1 MAHRQKYLAGEH
13 HALSLEEAYWRVMSK
28 ITEVDDFT
36 YTCNKAGFT
45 TSHQRREADNL
56 RHILVDQ
63 NTCLHTVWQ
72 NEADVEKLYNTRELM
87 EIINEEVITK
97 LADMKDAIISLPGS
111 APRPRPPPRPLP
123 RSPTRQQRRD
133 IPENY
138 HTGGY
143 SSADKIRR
151 TTVYTDHNRTYEHQQ
166 YEYPVKVKSAH
177 HRDTPP
183 YPPNTDRIAQKRK
196 DANTHHSRH
205 DEAKPS
211 RKRNLQTT
219 DDTEPGTKIRRTGNH
234 NDGQRTTPGLMQMPP
249 TNKKNTAGTDAMI
262 PPDVKPDI
270 KPDILPDIKP
280 DIKPRKENSD
290 RTSTK
295 EESFAARVARRSKQI
310 LIDDYQSAKAKG
322 ETTLAA
328 VPDSTFSNLREKP
341 SVGRTKNSKSTANI
355 TSNSVELTSETK
367 KRGGGPTPDKAAQM
381 VDADNVEHRKRKH
394 NVGTNRHLVQWLW
407 GDPKRIPKV
416 REDIAKWSKYMAN
429 EMSNPA
435 FEIFIN
441 MATNLRDNKTHSTRT
456 QDD

>member
-36 YTCNKAGFT
+36 YVCNKAGFT

-151 TTVYTDHNRTYEHQQ
+151 TTVYTDHRQTHEYQQ
-166 YEYPVKVKSAH
+166 YEYPVKAKSAH

-183 YPPNTDRIAQKRK
+183 YPPNTDRIAQECK
-196 DANTHHSRH
+196 DANTYHSRH

-219 DDTEPGTKIRRTGNH
+219 ADTEPSTKMRRTHNH
-234 NDGQRTTPGLMQMPP
+234 NDGQRTTSGLMQTPS
-249 TNKKNTAGTDAMI
+249 TNKKNTAEMDAMI

-270 KPDILPDIKP
+270 KPNILPDIKP

-310 LIDDYQSAKAKG
+310 LIDDYQSAKTKG
-322 ETTLAA
+322 ETRPIVAPDLTL
-328 VPDSTFSNLREKP
+328 PTPRRKYC
-341 SVGRTKNSKSTANI
+341 TKQTKDSKSTI
-355 TSNSVELTSETK
+355 DTTSTSAGPTDETGK
-367 KRGGGPTPDKAAQM
+367 SERGLTPDKVTQM
-381 VDADNVEHRKRKH
+381 IDEDNIEHRKRKH

-407 GDPKRIPKV
+407 EDPKRIPKA
-416 REDIAKWSKYMAN
+416 REDIDRWTKYMAE

-435 FEIFIN
+435 FGIFIN
-441 MATNLRDNKTHSTRT
+441 MAVNLRNDKKQPART